1 MDRRKRNIT
10 SLGLLTMIALV
21 AFFWGFY
28 YLLGNPIWQGGLD
41 LVIRMADGAGLKRG
55 DRVYVSG
62 VDVGLVQNVK
72 VGRAGGVFAEIR
84 VTGDLDLPAD
94 THAAITGDVFGAHT
108 VELQP
113 GNASTLLVDDDTI
126 FGTAVPEITRLAV
139 GLSERA
145 GSVLSAV
152 DSLMSPRVVQDVHE
166 TTAQLPLSVVEL
178 RSALVTFREAAET
191 IRRTTEEFESART
204 GEAVTE
210 TTDAAKLTMEEFRRS
225 AEAMTSAATSME
237 RSLNTIERVLLRIER
252 GDGTLGRLVNDP
264 ALYDELNLTLR
275 EFRLLAADIRERPGR
290 YINLR
295 IF

>member
-10 SLGLLTMIALV
+10 SLGLLTIIALV
-21 AFFWGFY
+21 AFFWGLY

-41 LVIRMADGAGLKRG
+41 LVVRMADGAGLKRG

-62 VDVGLVQNVK
+62 VDVGLVQQVR
-72 VGRAGGVFAEIR
+72 VGRSGGVFAEVR
-84 VTGDLDLPAD
+84 VTGDLDLPID
-94 THAAITGDVFGAHT
+94 THAAIMGDVFGAHT

-113 GNASTLLVDDDTI
+113 GNATGLLEDGDTI
-126 FGTAVPEITRLAV
+126 SGSAVPEITELAV
-139 GLSERA
+139 SLSERA

-152 DSLMSPRVVQDVHE
+152 DSLMSPRVLQDVHE
-166 TTAQLPLSVVEL
+166 TTAVLPSSVVEL
-178 RSALVTFREAAET
+178 RSALMTFREAAES
-191 IRRTTEEFESART
+191 IRRTTEEFEAAQP

-210 TTDAAKLTMEEFRRS
+210 ATDAAVATMEEFRRS
-225 AEAMTSAATSME
+225 AAALNEAAASME
-237 RSLNTIERVLLRIER
+237 RSLTTIERLLGRIER
-252 GDGTLGRLVNDP
+252 GEGTLGRLVTDP
-264 ALYDELNLTLR
+264 ALYDEFSMTLR

>member
-10 SLGLLTMIALV
+10 ALGLLTITALV
-21 AFFWGFY
+21 AFFWGLY

-41 LVIRMADGAGLKRG
+41 LVVRMADGAGLKRG

-62 VDVGLVQNVK
+62 VDVGLVQQVK

-84 VTGDLDLPAD
+84 VSGDLDLPVD

-113 GNASTLLVDDDTI
+113 GNAAGLLEDEDTI
-126 FGTAVPEITRLAV
+126 FGSAVPQITRLAV
-139 GLSERA
+139 DLSERA
-145 GSVLSAV
+145 GAVLTAV

-166 TTAQLPLSVVEL
+166 TTAALPSSVVEL
-178 RSALVTFREAAET
+178 RAALATFREAAES
-191 IRRTTEEFESART
+191 IRRTTEEFEAAQP
-204 GEAVTE
+204 GAAMTE
-210 TTDAAKLTMEEFRRS
+210 TTDAARLEQFRRS
-225 AEAMTSAATSME
+225 ADALTAAATSME
-237 RSLNTIERVLLRIER
+237 RSLNTMERVLLRIER

-264 ALYDELNLTLR
+264 ALYDELSLTLR

>member
-1 MDRRKRNIT
+1 
-10 SLGLLTMIALV
+10 
-21 AFFWGFY
+21 
-28 YLLGNPIWQGGLD
+28 
-41 LVIRMADGAGLKRG
+41 MADGAGLKRG

-62 VDVGLVQNVK
+62 VDVGLVQQVK

-84 VTGDLDLPAD
+84 VSGDLDLPVD

-113 GNASTLLVDDDTI
+113 GNAAGLLEDEDTI
-126 FGTAVPEITRLAV
+126 FGSAVPQITRLAV
-139 GLSERA
+139 DLSERA
-145 GSVLSAV
+145 GAVLTAV

-166 TTAQLPLSVVEL
+166 TTAALPSSVVEL
-178 RSALVTFREAAET
+178 RAALATFREAAES
-191 IRRTTEEFESART
+191 IRRTTEEFEAAQP
-204 GEAVTE
+204 GAAMTE
-210 TTDAAKLTMEEFRRS
+210 TTDAARLTMEQFRRS
-225 AEAMTSAATSME
+225 ADALTAAATSME
-237 RSLNTIERVLLRIER
+237 RSLNTMERVLLRIER

-264 ALYDELNLTLR
+264 ALYDELSLTLR